1 MVVADH
7 ELRVPAGS
15 NNDVL
20 DTTKCERRE
29 DVVSGKR
36 GTMMMY
42 SVGCL
47 VVCTCTIDVE
57 KSMART
63 SRKMFSGAHASNQPP
78 SLINAAQTAYPAF
91 SCGLVQPVQLV
102 QLASGRQ
109 RAHSRP
115 SRALIELE

>member
-47 VVCTCTIDVE
+47 VVSAPLMSRRAWRGRRGKCSAE
-57 KSMART
+57 HMLRT
-63 SRKMFSGAHASNQPP
+63 SPPATIAHQRGPNRLSRLFMQPGAAG
-78 SLINAAQTAYPAF
+78 AAGAAGVGPTKSAQQAK
-91 SCGLVQPVQLV
+91 
-102 QLASGRQ
+102 
-109 RAHSRP
+109 
-115 SRALIELE
+115 